1 MAPKQ
6 KVMKKMKEPKQGKAP
21 AIDDADRKLML
32 GYLNFTPKSVKASAD
47 LKDQCKRGLQVYE
60 ALPPNKKGAFID
72 RWKQTKDS
80 KNMGWVKDFE
90 EELSKEKEVTR
101 NKTCGLYTRQRC

>member
-1 MAPKQ
+1 
-6 KVMKKMKEPKQGKAP
+6 MKKMKEPKQGKAP

-32 GYLNFTPKSVKASAD
+32 GYLNYTPRSAKASAD